1 MFVNFLLLKKRFTTI
16 VTKISE
22 YVRMLLGCK
31 TKLEHLRLIHHHEI
45 HISSLVRSS
54 PYIVIY

>member
-22 YVRMLLGCK
+22 YVRTLLGCK
-31 TKLEHLRLIHHHEI
+31 TKLEHLRFITM
-45 HISSLVRSS
+45 R
-54 PYIVIY
+54 YT